1 MGNYLLRMVVMKPGT
16 SPAIATTK
24 NEDDAHA
31 AFHDHYNRQQH
42 RDNLPEFSW
51 SWLKSTLSSAV
62 VSMPNA
68 SNSAIS
74 FIIKTVRVKVN

>member
-42 RDNLPEFSW
+42 RDNLPEFS
-51 SWLKSTLSSAV
+51 
-62 VSMPNA
+62 
-68 SNSAIS
+68 
-74 FIIKTVRVKVN
+74 